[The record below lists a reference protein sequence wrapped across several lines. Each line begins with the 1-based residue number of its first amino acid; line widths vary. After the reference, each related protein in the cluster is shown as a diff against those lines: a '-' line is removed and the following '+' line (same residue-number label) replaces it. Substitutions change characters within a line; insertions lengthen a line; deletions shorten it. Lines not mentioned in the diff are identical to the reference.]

1 MNKISILI
9 ADDHV
14 MVRSGLVSLIE
25 SQDDFRVVGEAEDGI
40 KAIALTK
47 RLHPDVVIMDLMM
60 PKKNGIEATREI
72 RALSPE
78 TKIVILTSFSTSDG
92 IVHALKAGAAGAI
105 LKSDD
110 FSTLAAAI
118 RSVSTGDRAISP
130 DIQKLI
136 DEDPPVPDLT
146 VRQEEILDAIVRG
159 QTYTDIALRCNI
171 SEATV
176 KEHIAL
182 ICSKLGA
189 ANRSEAIAIALR
201 KHLLKI

>member
-40 KAIALTK
+40 EAIALTK

-130 DIQKLI
+130 DIRKLI

-146 VRQEEILDAIVRG
+146 ARQEEVLDAIVRG
-159 QTYTDIALRCNI
+159 QTYTDIAPRYNI
-171 SEATV
+171 SGR
-176 KEHIAL
+176 
-182 ICSKLGA
+182 GA
-189 ANRSEAIAIALR
+189 ASRTVPSWTPSNARRRGRS
-201 KHLLKI
+201 